1 MVRYRFLLGLAA
13 ALSLHQWCPVRP
25 VMVLGGSM
33 EPTLR
38 HGQLALVHRG
48 HYTRQPPRQGDVIVF
63 RHDNM
68 VQVKRVH
75 ALPGQRVWEVHYRDS
90 ADTVFLLDPD
100 ALPRARQI
108 LERDPTV
115 WITARDVP
123 PGNLYVL
130 GDGGNASY
138 DSRHY
143 GTVPFSAVL
152 GKVLLRESTEHA
164 ATQALDRAT
173 LRL

>member
-1 MVRYRFLLGLAA
+1 
-13 ALSLHQWCPVRP
+13 

-38 HGQLALVHRG
+38 DRQFALVHRA
-48 HYTRQPPRQGDVIVF
+48 HYARQPLRVGDVILF
-63 RHDNM
+63 RHDDM
-68 VQVKRVH
+68 VQVKRIH
-75 ALPGQRVWEVHYRDS
+75 ALPGQRVWEVHYDDS
-90 ADTVFLLDPD
+90 RATVFLLD
-100 ALPRARQI
+100 ARTLSRARQI

-115 WITARDVP
+115 RITARDVP
-123 PGNLYVL
+123 PGTLYVL

-152 GKVLLRESTEHA
+152 GKVLLRENTGHA
-164 ATQALDRAT
+164 AAQARSRAT
-173 LRL
+173 LQLERVRD